1 MKLDRHPESLCDLDL
16 PVGGVGLLVAY
27 EPDSGRRQV
36 EQVHQPRRIPDL
48 TRLPGLVWR
57 PTSLAAAALEA
68 DLDRGIFAWP

>member
-1 MKLDRHPESLCDLDL
+1 MKLDRHPESLCDL
-16 PVGGVGLLVAY
+16 